1 MFGRKQAERDAR
13 AFRRRGLNTT
23 SRTLVELAGDVDGE
37 TVLDVG
43 GGVGAIGLTLL
54 ERGAARATNV
64 ELSAGYEDAARELA
78 SERNVGDRVDRRVA
92 DFVEGGDAIAEHD
105 VVVMHRV
112 VCCYPDL
119 DALMDAA
126 ARHARRALVLTYP
139 QQHWWVGAGLKVVN
153 VFLRLSGCGFRTYL
167 HPVDRILDARR
178 GLRLERVERT
188 GLLWESAA
196 LVR

>member
-13 AFRRRGLNTT
+13 RFRRRGLNGT
-23 SRTLVELAGDVDGE
+23 SRTLVELAGDVHGE

-78 SERNVGDRVDRRVA
+78 TERNVNERVDRRIA
-92 DFVEGGDAIAEHD
+92 DFVEGSDAIAEHD
-105 VVVMHRV
+105 VVVLHRV

-153 VFLRLSGCGFRTYL
+153 VILRLSGCGFRTYL
-167 HPVDRILDARR
+167 HPVDRILDAGR
-178 GLRLERVERT
+178 GLRLERVERS

-196 LVR
+196 LIR

>member
-1 MFGRKQAERDAR
+1 MFSRKSAARDAR
-13 AFRRRGLNTT
+13 AFRERGLNKT
-23 SRTLVELAGDVDGE
+23 SRTLVELAGDVSGE

-64 ELSAGYEDAARELA
+64 ELSGGYEDAARELA
-78 SERNVGDRVDRRVA
+78 SERDVSARIDRRIA
-92 DFVEGGDAIAEHD
+92 DFVESDSAIAEHD
-105 VVVMHRV
+105 VVVLHRV

-119 DALMDAA
+119 DGLMDTS

-139 QQHWWVGAGLKVVN
+139 QQRWWIGAGLKLVN
-153 VFLRLSGCGFRTYL
+153 LFLRLSRCGFRTYL
-167 HPVDRILDARR
+167 HPVDRILDSSR
-178 GLRLERVERT
+178 GLRVERIERT
-188 GLLWESAA
+188 ALLWESAV